1 MWSFRTSLLS
11 MFAAV
16 VLFALSG
23 CAPRI
28 HVVSQVNP
36 SPMKKSSTFDVEP
49 LTFENLQVGGKTD
62 SEYSKSLK
70 KDTTAGAWEDD
81 KKEIASAF
89 AMGFSDS
96 QKELR
101 TVDSGGELVV
111 KANCAFVEPGYF
123 AWVSNEVARVRI
135 RVKIFTHDG
144 ALVDELDIEGQ
155 ALTADKRTRLKAAGV
170 EAGMFLAKYLRK
182 RTAG

>member
-49 LTFENLQVGGKTD
+49 LTFENFQVGGKID
-62 SEYSKSLK
+62 SDYSKSLK
-70 KDTTAGAWEDD
+70 KDTTAAAWEDD
-81 KKEIASAF
+81 KIYS
-89 AMGFSDS
+89 S
-96 QKELR
+96 
-101 TVDSGGELVV
+101 
-111 KANCAFVEPGYF
+111 
-123 AWVSNEVARVRI
+123 
-135 RVKIFTHDG
+135 
-144 ALVDELDIEGQ
+144 LDLSQ
-155 ALTADKRTRLKAAGV
+155 ALERPHSNGANPWDVSLEQRSGNASGV
-170 EAGMFLAKYLRK
+170 
-182 RTAG
+182 